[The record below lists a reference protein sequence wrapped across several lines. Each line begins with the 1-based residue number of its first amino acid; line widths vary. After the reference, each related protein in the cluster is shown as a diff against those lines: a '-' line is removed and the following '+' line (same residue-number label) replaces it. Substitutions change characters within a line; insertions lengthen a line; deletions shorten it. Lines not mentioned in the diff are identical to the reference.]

1 VRRSHAVGA
10 KSVVKTQIEFV
21 AMRDALTP
29 AETRELLQAV
39 SQHIVDSV
47 DLLTTVDQAIGDG
60 DHGVGMRRGFAAVLE
75 QLQGRPETVE
85 AAFKAAGTA
94 IMAKAGGA
102 AGAVFGTLFRAG
114 SAAFAGRS
122 SLDAEGLA
130 GFLQQ
135 GLKAVEQRGG
145 SRPGMKTM
153 LDALAPAA
161 AAAAKACPQGL
172 SATVRAAAAAA
183 AEGVEATK
191 SMIATTGKARTLG
204 ERSLGHPDPGAVSM
218 SLILQ
223 AMLDYIAA

>member
-1 VRRSHAVGA
+1 MHDS
-10 KSVVKTQIEFV
+10 
-21 AMRDALTP
+21 LTP
-29 AETRELLQAV
+29 AETRELLKAV

-47 DLLTTVDQAIGDG
+47 DLLTAVDQAIGDG
-60 DHGVGMRRGFAAVLE
+60 DHGIGMRRGFVAVLA
-75 QLQGRPETVE
+75 QLETQPETVE
-85 AAFKAAGTA
+85 AAFKGAGTA

-102 AGAVFGTLFRAG
+102 AGAVFGTLFRSG
-114 SAAFAGRS
+114 SVAFAGRG

-153 LDALAPAA
+153 LDALSPAA
-161 AAAAKACPQGL
+161 EAAAKACPRGL
-172 SATVRAAAAAA
+172 PATARAAATAA